1 MRQNCISYCRFCTRT
16 TVLNEIFLIRLNNL
30 LKYYL
35 KLTNNSFFFKPKLI
49 AMLKKLPQ
57 FLQGNKK
64 LCSFTALL
72 FFSLF
77 TFAQQKVTVTGT
89 ILESDAPLAGVSVL
103 VKGTATG
110 TTTDARGKFTLQAA
124 RGATLALSFVGYED
138 KEIKVN
144 STGNLGSIHMVAST
158 ATLGGVVVVGYGTQ
172 SKKNLASATSEVSAK
187 DFENAVINTLD
198 QALQGRA
205 SGVQVVNS
213 SGEPGAQTVVRIRGN
228 NSLSGNNEPL
238 YVIDGFPVPTYTEG
252 LRKGLKNA
260 YSQNGLYSINP
271 NDIESMVV
279 LKDAAATA
287 IYGSRGANGVILI
300 TTKSGKSGQG
310 KIEVVNNYSIG
321 TIAKPVKMMNSR
333 QYAQIWNETNALSGY
348 APPFGNIDTIS
359 TNTDWYDATTRQ
371 STREDASVIISG
383 GAAKSSYYVS
393 GNYVSDIGNV
403 LGSDNKKGS
412 LRANLKSKVNDWYTV
427 KGQFSF
433 VRQNTNRAFSTEMR
447 WPTGAGLLDLIRQS
461 PTVPVDY
468 LGFNAYGIP
477 GSSVF
482 WFGNPVYELKNK
494 IDKVKDD
501 NYTANI
507 ENEFSILSSLKLI
520 ISLGA
525 NQNLSRRQIFLDKN
539 TVLGNGD
546 NGLGKNAVANTYS
559 YNATAYLNYD
569 KSFRDIHRF
578 NLTLG
583 AEYNSETLEETG
595 TESSNFSIPF
605 FGVNNIGSALSQAI
619 SSYRQDR
626 KIQSGFFRA
635 NYSFKGKY
643 VLNASVRADGA
654 SPFAD
659 NKKYG
664 LFSTAGAAWNLDQEE
679 FMKNIHFISAAKL
692 RASYGE
698 TGSQAI
704 APYSSLQ
711 QFINGIYP
719 MGSNNSFT
727 LTLYP
732 STLGNAD
739 LSWEK
744 TRQFNIGA
752 DFGVSD
758 NRLLFSFDYYNKLTT
773 DLLQPRALPSQS
785 GYTSITDN
793 YGTIRNRGI
802 EFSIAADI
810 IRSRNMQ
817 LTSQFNFSHNKN
829 VLVDLGSNTA
839 SQYIK
844 IGNNLVGG
852 VSGILT
858 PGQEIGQFF
867 GYQLI
872 GLVQASDF
880 GTDGKP
886 TYAFPGPASSQHP
899 GSIKFLDNNKD
910 GKIDIKD
917 RQVLGKSSPD
927 FTLGWTNNL
936 TWKNLSVNLFITGSV
951 GNDVLDITR
960 YLLNDGSLAWSGQL
974 VNQTEDWFKNRW
986 TADNPHNDARYPG
999 VQIQPFAISDI
1010 TSSMIED
1017 GSYVRLKSLTFSYQ
1031 FPKLK
1036 VLKGL
1041 KLSVTATNLL
1051 TLTNYAGFD
1060 PEVSSFRQSI
1070 LQQGI
1075 DYAGYPTQRSYTFG
1089 VHCNF

>member
-1 MRQNCISYCRFCTRT
+1 M
-16 TVLNEIFLIRLNNL
+16 
-30 LKYYL
+30 YYP
-35 KLTNNSFFFKPKLI
+35 KLTNNSSFFKPKLI
-49 AMLKKLPQ
+49 AMLKKLPRLFQ
-57 FLQGNKK
+57 ENKK
-64 LCSFTALL
+64 VCSSIALL

-77 TFAQQKVTVTGT
+77 TFAQQKVTVSGT
-89 ILESDAPLAGVSVL
+89 VLENDAPLAGVSVL
-103 VKGTATG
+103 VKGAATG
-110 TTTDARGKFTLQAA
+110 TTTDARGRFTLQAA
-124 RGATLALSFVGYED
+124 TGATLVLSFVGYED

-144 STGNLGSIHMVAST
+144 ATGNVGSIQMVSAT

-172 SKKNLASATSEVSAK
+172 SKKGLASATSEVSAK

-213 SGEPGAQTVVRIRGN
+213 SGEPGAQTVVRVRGN

-260 YSQNGLYSINP
+260 YSQNGLYGINP

-321 TIAKPVKMMNSR
+321 TIAKPVTMMNNK

-348 APPFGNIDTIS
+348 APPFGNIDTLT

-383 GAAKSSYYVS
+383 GAAKSSYYIS
-393 GNYVSDIGNV
+393 GNYLIDKGNV

-412 LRANLKSKVNDWYTV
+412 LRANLNTKINNWYSI

-461 PTVPVDY
+461 PTVPLDY
-468 LGFNAYGIP
+468 FGLNPYGIP
-477 GSSVF
+477 GSSAF

-494 IDKVKDD
+494 IDKVKND

-507 ENEFSILSSLKLI
+507 ENEFSIMPALKLI
-520 ISLGA
+520 VSLGA
-525 NQNLSRRQIFLDKN
+525 NQNLSRRQIFLDNKM
-539 TVLGNGD
+539 VLGHDD

-559 YNATAYLNYD
+559 YNATAYFNYD
-569 KSFRDIHRF
+569 KLLNNIHRL

-583 AEYNSETLEETG
+583 AEYNSETLEEVG
-595 TESSNFSIPF
+595 TESSSFSIPF
-605 FGVNNIGSALSQAI
+605 FGINNIGSALSQKI

-659 NKKYG
+659 NRKYG
-664 LFSTAGAAWNLDQEE
+664 LFSTVGAAWNLDQEG
-679 FMKNIHFISAAKL
+679 FMKNVHFISAAKL

-711 QFINGIYP
+711 QFVNGIYP
-719 MGSNNSFT
+719 IGANNDFT

-744 TRQFNIGA
+744 TRQLNIGA
-752 DFGVSD
+752 DFGVLD
-758 NRLLFSFDYYNKLTT
+758 NRLSFSFDYYNKLTT

-785 GYTSITDN
+785 GYSSITDN

-802 EFSIAADI
+802 EFSIAADL
-810 IRSRNMQ
+810 IRNRDTRLS
-817 LTSQFNFSHNKN
+817 SQFNISHNKN
-829 VLVDLGSNTA
+829 VLVDLGTNTA
-839 SQYIK
+839 PQYIS

-852 VSGILT
+852 VSGILI
-858 PGQEIGQFF
+858 PGEEIGQFF
-867 GYQLI
+867 GYQLT
-872 GLVQASDF
+872 GLVQAADF
-880 GTDGKP
+880 DADGKP
-886 TYAFPGPASSQHP
+886 TYAFPGPAASQHP
-899 GSIKFLDNNKD
+899 GSIKFLDDNKD
-910 GKIDIKD
+910 GKIDIQD
-917 RQVLGKSSPD
+917 RKVLGKSSPD
-927 FTLGWTNNL
+927 FTFGWTNNL

-960 YLLNDGSLAWSGQL
+960 YLLNDGSINWSGQVL
-974 VNQTEDWFKNRW
+974 NQTQDWYEKRW
-986 TADNPHNDARYPG
+986 TADNPHNDPRYPG
-999 VQIQPFAISDI
+999 VQIQPFGISDI

-1031 FPKLK
+1031 FSKLK
-1036 VLKGL
+1036 GLKGL

-1051 TLTNYAGFD
+1051 TLTDYGGFD
-1060 PEVSSFRQSI
+1060 PEVSSFRQSL

-1089 VHCNF
+1089 VHCSF